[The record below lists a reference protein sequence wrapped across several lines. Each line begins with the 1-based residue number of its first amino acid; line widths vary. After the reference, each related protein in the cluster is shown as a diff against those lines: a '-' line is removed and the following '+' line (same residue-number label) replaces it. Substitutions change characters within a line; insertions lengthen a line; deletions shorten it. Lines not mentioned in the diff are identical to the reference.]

1 MKGNRNITFDM
12 MKGIGI
18 LLVIIGHLAHGY
30 GLSPII
36 YVFHMPL
43 FFIVSGY
50 FYKPKQ
56 PLVLFKRDV
65 KLLLLPYA
73 LVAFFILLYGAIIA
87 LVNHDV
93 SKFTYWCSSA
103 MNVRLPEASVGPL
116 WFMLAMFWCRMV
128 YNLLNIYLLKNV
140 VKREKILLEVV
151 ISLLVFVVTI
161 KCVPVKYNFCCFVVG
176 LSSMFFYM
184 IGHVAKLADLH
195 ISKISS
201 VLFVLLGFYCLYLS
215 YDDVEMAGMRY
226 DCLPVNV
233 FAAVSVTYFIYL
245 LCARYKD
252 LKIGKGLAWLGRFSI
267 AVFCIHTLMYRVV
280 PLDRVTKIFIP
291 SGNELF
297 ISGSVTLLHIVLSI
311 LFCLFVERVRIMR
324 AVFSIK

>member
-73 LVAFFILLYGAIIA
+73 LVAALILMYGVSMAW
-87 LVNHDV
+87 VRHDA
-93 SKFTYWCSSA
+93 SKFTYWLEAFLYAGVPEPTISS
-103 MNVRLPEASVGPL
+103 L
-116 WFMLAMFWCRMV
+116 WFLLAMFWCRMV
-128 YNLLNIYLLKNV
+128 YNLLNVYLLEHFTNCK
-140 VKREKILLEVV
+140 KILLGT
-151 ISLLVFVVTI
+151 ITILIFVVS
-161 KCVPVKYNFCCFVVG
+161 VKFIPMEYNYYCWAVG

-184 IGHVAKLADLH
+184 IGHVARLSDLH
-195 ISKISS
+195 LSKVTS
-201 VLFVLLGFYCLYLS
+201 VLFVIFGFYCLYLS
-215 YDDVEMAGMRY
+215 TGEVDMHHNRF
-226 DCLPVNV
+226 DCLPLNV
-233 FAAVSVTYFIYL
+233 IAAVSVTYFIYL
-245 LCARYKD
+245 ICARCKS
-252 LKIGKGLAWLGRFSI
+252 LKIGKWLGWFGRYSL
-267 AVFCIHTLMYRVV
+267 AAYCIHSLMFMIV
-280 PLDRVTKIFIP
+280 PLHKFLRALVP
-291 SGNELF
+291 SCDDLLV
-297 ISGSVTLLHIVLSI
+297 SGSVTLLHIVLSI
-311 LFCLFVERVRIMR
+311 LYCLLVERVRIMR
-324 AVFSIK
+324 AVYSIK